1 LNRPQAPPAQAL
13 RQVGEAEARIARQEA
28 VVKGFELA
36 GDAWA
41 AELARETLALM
52 RAAFALALLLEAV
65 ELAGCGDWPDRRAQP
80 QA

>member
-1 LNRPQAPPAQAL
+1 M
-13 RQVGEAEARIARQEA
+13 
-28 VVKGFELA
+28 KGFELA

-65 ELAGCGDWPDRRAQP
+65 ELAGCGDWPNRRAQP